1 MAAVCLLVPTKQCQR
16 LRDCLRQEGLL
27 DKTGRLK
34 HDSGDD
40 VVAVPVRVADADQI
54 EALLRRLSEQ
64 LGLADNELTLVP
76 RSELSSGHKIENAR
90 FRMWKACREVS

>member
-1 MAAVCLLVPTKQCQR
+1 M
-16 LRDCLRQEGLL
+16 
-27 DKTGRLK
+27 DKTGGLK

>member
-1 MAAVCLLVPTKQCQR
+1 M
-16 LRDCLRQEGLL
+16 

-54 EALLRRLSEQ
+54 EALLRKLSEQ
-64 LGLADNELTLVP
+64 LGLAETELTLIP
-76 RSELSSGHKIENAR
+76 RSQLSSGHKIENAR
-90 FRMWKACREVS
+90 FRISKTCREVS